1 MSNKNTVQNAVYQEL
16 KKGIMTLHLVPGTEM
31 STQEIATKLQVSR
44 TPVREA
50 FIQLQK
56 EGLVEAIPQKG
67 TKVSPINIKRVGQE
81 RFLRESLELSV
92 IEPFLANVNK
102 RDFAGFVQLD
112 NQFHKSLFEVAE
124 QQLSWE
130 LISNYNGH
138 YDRLRILT
146 IRNEETLTGTIQ
158 QHEQIVSLAEQGKI
172 EEVYS
177 ELKDHVRKILVEK
190 EELIQ
195 DYPGF
200 FVSGEDEKNSILGGS
215 L

>member
-1 MSNKNTVQNAVYQEL
+1 MCSSDL
-16 KKGIMTLHLVPGTEM
+16 
-31 STQEIATKLQVSR
+31 
-44 TPVREA
+44 
-50 FIQLQK
+50 
-56 EGLVEAIPQKG
+56 
-67 TKVSPINIKRVGQE
+67 
-81 RFLRESLELSV
+81 
-92 IEPFLANVNK
+92 
-102 RDFAGFVQLD
+102 
-112 NQFHKSLFEVAE
+112 
-124 QQLSWE
+124 
-130 LISNYNGH
+130 NYNGH

-200 FVSGEDEKNSILGGS
+200 FVSGEAEKNSILGGS